1 MFSKVEI
8 EFDHRMNLALIITC
22 PLCNHKNRRKLQE
35 LQANTKMNCTCGH
48 SLKVNGD
55 DLKNVSR
62 SVSDLKNSVNSLGK
76 HL

>member
-8 EFDHRMNLALIITC
+8 EFDQRMNLALIITC
-22 PLCNHKNRRKLQE
+22 PLCNHKSRRKLQD
-35 LQANTKMNCTCGH
+35 LQPNTEMKCTCGH
-48 SLKVNGD
+48 ALKVNGN

-62 SVSDLKNSVNSLGK
+62 SVSDLKSSVNSLGK